1 MAGVA
6 EIRLAVPASVD
17 EAVDE
22 LVRHRGRA
30 EVVAGC
36 TDLTLALR
44 RSREW
49 PDVLIMVGNLP
60 EIRAIREDARGV
72 AIGAAVTMTELTDS
86 AVIAR
91 RYTALA
97 EAARTVGGVQIR
109 NAATVGGNVC
119 NASPG
124 ADTPP
129 ALLALGAMAEIG
141 GAGGRRALDLATFFL
156 GPRRTVLDAGELLTG
171 FRLPSPPPRSGSAYL
186 RLTPREALD
195 LAIVGVAAAV
205 TLAADRRT
213 VTHCRVALG
222 AVAPTPLLV
231 AAAGD
236 QLVGRVLDAATLAEA
251 GRRAAEACRP
261 IDDVRAT
268 AAYRRRMVPVL
279 VERAIA
285 TAVSR
290 AATEA

>member
-6 EIRLAVPASVD
+6 EIRLAVPASID

-30 EVVAGC
+30 EIVAGS

-44 RSREW
+44 RSRAW
-49 PDVLIMVGNLP
+49 PDVFIMVGTLA
-60 EIRAIREDARGV
+60 EIRAIRDDARGV

-86 AVIAR
+86 DLIAR

-129 ALLALGAMAEIG
+129 ALLALGASVEIG
-141 GAGGRRALDLATFFL
+141 SAGGRRSVDLAAFFL
-156 GPRRTVLDAGELLTG
+156 GPRRTVLDAGELLAG

-213 VTHCRVALG
+213 VAHCRVALG

-231 AAAGD
+231 AEAGAA
-236 QLVGRVLDAATLAEA
+236 LAGRMPDAATLAEA

-285 TAVSR
+285 AAVAR
-290 AATEA
+290 AAEA

>member
-1 MAGVA
+1 MADIA
-6 EIRLAVPASVD
+6 EIRLAVPPSID

-22 LVRHRGRA
+22 LTRHRGRA
-30 EVVAGC
+30 QIVAGG

-49 PDVLIMVGNLP
+49 PDVFIMVGNLA
-60 EIRAIREDARGV
+60 ELRAIREDGGGV
-72 AIGAAVTMTELTDS
+72 EIGASVTMTELTDS
-86 AVIAR
+86 AVIR
-91 RYTALA
+91 HRYTALA

-129 ALLALGAMAEIG
+129 ALLALRAVVEIG
-141 GAGGRRALDLATFFL
+141 GAGGRRSVDLEQFFL
-156 GPRRTVLDAGELLTG
+156 GPRRTVLDAGELLAG

-213 VTHCRVALG
+213 VAHCRVALG
-222 AVAPTPLLV
+222 AVAPTPLVV
-231 AAAGD
+231 AEAGD
-236 QLVGRVLDAATLAEA
+236 QLAGRILDAATLAEA

-285 TAVSR
+285 IAVSR